1 MKKKNVKAFVIAI
14 LIVIISMIAISL
26 ICRYFKNELEAVEV
40 KASEAEPIEREIV
53 MIYDVLSFDMEA
65 GRITVQMPNG
75 EFHDY
80 YADDLPEDG
89 ISEVALATNNQDD
102 YTTYRIV
109 AIR

>member
-1 MKKKNVKAFVIAI
+1 MEKKKKAFVIAM

-26 ICRYFKNELEAVEV
+26 ICCYFKHELEAVEV
-40 KASEAEPIEREIV
+40 KASEVESTEREVV

-80 YADDLPEDG
+80 YADDIPDE
-89 ISEVALATNNQDD
+89 ISEVAFATNNQDD